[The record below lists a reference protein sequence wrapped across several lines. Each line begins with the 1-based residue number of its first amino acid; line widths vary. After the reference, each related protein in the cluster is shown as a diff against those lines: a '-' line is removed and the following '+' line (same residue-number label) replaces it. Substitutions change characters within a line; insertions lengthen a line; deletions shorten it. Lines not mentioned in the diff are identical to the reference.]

1 MIAEIRKTLENT
13 YAQQPKKESKGS
25 VKAPGSSKKQLGIL
39 EIYEITP
46 LMHHHL
52 TSSSYNRYNR
62 INNQWHTPNWE
73 GHCIGRRGIREKVHR
88 SQGKKYVGCRG
99 ESTPVAG
106 EKYIGRRGTATKST
120 KQEKSY
126 YSDMTNKSSNRHVH
140 LSHGLNQSFIHGYAL
155 SVNFKIKIWTS
166 RR

>member
-1 MIAEIRKTLENT
+1 
-13 YAQQPKKESKGS
+13 
-25 VKAPGSSKKQLGIL
+25 
-39 EIYEITP
+39 
-46 LMHHHL
+46 MHHQL

-62 INNQWHTPNWE
+62 INNINKHKQAYAKLGRTLHRLQGNKYIGE
-73 GHCIGRRGIREKVHR
+73 GYQ
-88 SQGKKYVGCRG
+88 SQRKKYVGCRG
-99 ESTPVAG
+99 ESKPVTG
-106 EKYIGRRGTATKST
+106 EKYIGRRGTATEST